1 MALRLRRGTDAER
14 LLITPL
20 QGELIYATDTK
31 KLYVG
36 DGATQGGV
44 LVGPV
49 DDTARDLVNDTTPQL
64 GGDLDLNGN
73 NITGTG
79 SINIDGTI
87 TATGNIN
94 LGDAGT
100 DEITVAG
107 VINSNLRPAIDSTY
121 DLGSQAR
128 RWQNIIATGL
138 DVNGQ
143 ATVDRLAI
151 RGNIEGS
158 DSTILYDADADSLTV
173 STIRAASIDGDLTG
187 SVFSDDSGVV
197 LVDSVAGE
205 ITGPVNN
212 SLTNTNSLVIEGPLG
227 GIDITT
233 EGTIDDDYSLFV
245 VKAFH
250 NNSSPTGSLYL
261 RGRGSTDNP
270 TIIQAGDSIF
280 QELYLGVT
288 NDQPGLAATIEI
300 NADPDG
306 TISDNIVPGNI
317 NLKTFNDSGN
327 EVLGL
332 GLNRDGEI
340 TVADNTLSAGVN
352 PGDVDDSAVVSYLQ
366 ITVGS
371 TTYAMPLYAINPE
384 P

>member
-20 QGELIYATDTK
+20 QGELIYVTDTT

-49 DDTARDLVNDTTPQL
+49 DDTARDLINDTTPQL

-107 VINSNLRPAIDSTY
+107 VINSNLRPAIDSAY

-151 RGNIEGS
+151 RGNIEGA
-158 DSTILYDADADSLTV
+158 DSTILYDSNSDSLAV

-187 SVFSDDSGVV
+187 SVFSDDSGSI
-197 LVDSVAGE
+197 LVDSVSGQ
-205 ITGPVNN
+205 ITGPINN
-212 SLTNTNSLVIEGPLG
+212 SLITTNNVEIPGPLG
-227 GIDITT
+227 GISIIT
-233 EGTIDDDYSLFV
+233 EGTRDEDYSLFNIASYHDSSSSSTMFFVHGRGDTATPANIVAGDTIIDMFFMGQTGTGPAPSV
-245 VKAFH
+245 VL
-250 NNSSPTGSLYL
+250 NNS
-261 RGRGSTDNP
+261 
-270 TIIQAGDSIF
+270 
-280 QELYLGVT
+280 V
-288 NDQPGLAATIEI
+288 
-300 NADPDG
+300 DPNG
-306 TISDNIVPGNI
+306 TITDGVAPGQFAI
-317 NLKTFNDSGN
+317 AIQDDSGSVN
-327 EVLGL
+327 TALVLD
-332 GLNRDGEI
+332 RDGKL
-340 TVADNTLSAGVN
+340 ALAGNTLSAGVN
-352 PGDVDDSAVVSYLQ
+352 PGEVDDSAVATYLE
-366 ITVGS
+366 INVGG
-371 TTYAMPLYAINPE
+371 TAYGIPLYALNPE